1 MHAILFLLV
10 RFLNANIDAVLPTA
24 NEKRFSK
31 LLMVCS
37 HSGEVVSIMARSAF
51 CTSDEVVLFFGN
63 ELVNAAIESLRRKQ
77 YCLSVRFKYFLF
89 LGRFSPLNGIKP

>member
-1 MHAILFLLV
+1 M

-37 HSGEVVSIMARSAF
+37 HSGEVVSIMTRSTF

-63 ELVNAAIESLRRKQ
+63 ELVNANRIAKKKAILFERK
-77 YCLSVRFKYFLF
+77 
-89 LGRFSPLNGIKP
+89 I